1 MQVIRV
7 IARQTLASY
16 RKPSSIQ
23 VKETYPLPP
32 YSTVI
37 GMIHT
42 ACGFENYVDMDIS
55 IQGSYYSVVNDIY
68 TRYEFKPNYYEKGRH
83 SIKVESSTDI
93 TGLTVGPAYI
103 ELLTNVNLI
112 FHVRPK
118 DESMIETI
126 YNGIIKPKE
135 YLSLGRKEDL
145 LVIED
150 AKIVNVEEKTLE
162 ENYILKNDIYI
173 PWNEETKE
181 KLNTSGTIYNLNK
194 EYSINTK
201 TKLRYWKKQILA
213 NYLAKGTEIY
223 KDTKVNTDGEYMVYF
238 A

>member
-16 RKPSSIQ
+16 RKPSSMQ

-42 ACGFENYVDMDIS
+42 ACGFENYVDMDVS
-55 IQGSYYSVVNDIY
+55 IQGSYYSTVNDIY

-83 SIKVESSTDI
+83 SIKIESSAGT

-103 ELLTNVNLI
+103 ELLTNVKLVLHI
-112 FHVRPK
+112 RPK
-118 DESMIETI
+118 DENMMDII
-126 YNGIIKPKE
+126 YNGLIKPKE

-145 LVIED
+145 LIIED
-150 AKIVNVEEKTLE
+150 VKVVNIEEKELEEDYTLE
-162 ENYILKNDIYI
+162 NDIYI
-173 PWNEETKE
+173 PWNDEIKE
-181 KLNTSGTIYNLNK
+181 CLNFYGTIYNLNK
-194 EYSINTK
+194 EYSINPK
-201 TKLRYWKKQILA
+201 TKLRYWKKQIKA
-213 NYLAKGTEIY
+213 NYVAKRAKIY
-223 KDTKVNTDGEYMVYF
+223 EGTKVNTDGKYVVYL